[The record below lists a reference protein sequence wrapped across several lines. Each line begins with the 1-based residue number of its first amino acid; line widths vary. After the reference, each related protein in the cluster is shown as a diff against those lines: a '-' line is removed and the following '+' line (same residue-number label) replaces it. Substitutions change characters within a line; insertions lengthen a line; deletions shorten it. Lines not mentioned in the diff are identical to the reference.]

1 MKYSGGRAGNELDEI
16 RSESIMILDIINS
29 TEIKDLGHSLLLNQ
43 SLSVN
48 TRFLATIRS
57 IKKQSIF
64 FFFLIYKDI
73 AAAGR
78 S

>member
-1 MKYSGGRAGNELDEI
+1 VKYSGGRAGNELDEI

-73 AAAGR
+73 AAAR
-78 S
+78 CF